1 MVSHI
6 MEMDNPCMCT
16 SSLTCVLAGTARF
29 ITYAVTGGDGQ
40 IGAQRPVFRFRI
52 RLLRKLIT
60 DSD

>member
-1 MVSHI
+1 
-6 MEMDNPCMCT
+6 MCT